1 MLHRAKI
8 NVQNAVW
15 IQKPSVTILI
25 NMEMVNLVE
34 MDVMEFTNRILNS
47 TVKKLVTFVRQIVL
61 SYKKTS
67 QSLMIKLKS
76 RIFFLHLKLNQ
87 L

>member
-8 NVQNAVW
+8 NVQSAVW

-25 NMEMVNLVE
+25 NTEMVNQVE

-47 TVKKLVTFVRQIVL
+47 TVKKLVTFVRQVVL
-61 SYKKTS
+61 FYKKAS
-67 QSLMIKLKS
+67 QSLIIKLKS
-76 RIFFLHLKLNQ
+76 RNFFLHLKLYQ